1 VSEEGGQGGGNP
13 VGQFFGVLLIAVG
26 ALIATLCGLCTLV
39 FIGTSFAGAGS
50 DRAAA
55 LSGIPIFLLIG
66 GTPTA
71 FGAIL
76 IWLGILMVRRG
87 RRRPPKVKLDTFD

>member
-1 VSEEGGQGGGNP
+1 MSSTDDPDGRNP
-13 VGQFFGVLLIAVG
+13 VTLFFGVLLIAVG

-39 FIGTSFAGAGS
+39 FIGGS
-50 DRAAA
+50 MVELQSNGSRA
-55 LSGIPIFLLIG
+55 LSGIPLFLLIG

-76 IWLGILMVRRG
+76 IWLGAMMLRRNPK
-87 RRRPPKVKLDTFD
+87 RPKVKLDTFD